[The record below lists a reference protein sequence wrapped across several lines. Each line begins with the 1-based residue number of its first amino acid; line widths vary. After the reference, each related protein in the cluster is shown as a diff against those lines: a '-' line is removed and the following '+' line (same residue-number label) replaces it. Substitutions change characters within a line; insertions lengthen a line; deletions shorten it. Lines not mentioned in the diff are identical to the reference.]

1 MLEVKHLDDGCPL
14 QMEIPYRT
22 FHFLVKMLLIR
33 LLLLELGWVKEV
45 SEGLVYVRDDGALKD
60 LTTAGWMIRP
70 KMQEAAFA
78 VVS

>member
-1 MLEVKHLDDGCPL
+1 MLEVKDLDDGCHL
-14 QMEIPYRT
+14 QMEILHQT
-22 FHFLVKMLLIR
+22 FHFLVMMLLVR
-33 LLLLELGWVKEV
+33 LLLLELGWAKEV

-60 LTTAGWMIRP
+60 LITAGWMIRP

>member
-1 MLEVKHLDDGCPL
+1 M
-14 QMEIPYRT
+14 
-22 FHFLVKMLLIR
+22 MLLIR
-33 LLLLELGWVKEV
+33 LLLLELGWAKEV

-60 LTTAGWMIRP
+60 LITAGWMIRP